1 MIPIIPLLLLQSG
14 SVQLAR
20 IPDPVAPVTVARVA
34 AAARPVLDGRLDE
47 AAWASATPITQLI
60 QRDPDEGAP
69 ATEATEV
76 RVLYDADALYIGARL
91 FDSAP
96 RDIIAR
102 LGRRDVNTHSDELRV
117 LLDSYHDRRTAF
129 EFIVNAAGVKRDLL
143 LGDDGGYSDDLWDA
157 VWEATTAVDSLGWT
171 VEMRIPLSQLRFSGA
186 RQQVWGVRVERWI
199 QRKNELDMFPLVKKT
214 ESGLASRFAD
224 LAGLEDLPA
233 PRRVELLPY
242 VVGHS
247 QYDTPDHPDNPFD
260 HGSRYLGGVGGDLKY
275 GVTSNLTL
283 DATVNPDF
291 GQVELDPAIVN
302 LTQFEV
308 ELEEKRPF
316 FVEGGNIFG
325 FAGNGGG
332 FAKLGD
338 RPQFF
343 YSRRIGQPPQGSAD
357 GDFVDMPSNST
368 ILGAAK
374 LSGRRA
380 NGWSIGVLDA
390 VTAREW
396 ATVAFDSAPA
406 RRQQDEVEPLTNY
419 FVGRL
424 KRDLRQGNTTLGLV
438 ATAVNRDL
446 DTPALAMLGRAAYA
460 GGVDLFHR
468 WGHKTYTL
476 AASLGGSYIRGS
488 PLALQ
493 EAQQSSARYY
503 GRPDAQSFHYDSLR
517 TSLAGITGDAYLNR
531 VGGPWTWSVGGEF
544 VSPGFEVNDLGFQ
557 ERVDRISAAAVG
569 RRRWTRPGK
578 VFQHAVLELSLGR
591 GWNYDGDLIQRKIG
605 TYAFGQFRN
614 FWNAELTATYV
625 GGAIDDRLTRGG
637 PLARTPPSWYL
648 SADAYT
654 DDRRMASLYS
664 FVALSHDTA
673 GGWSVELLPKLT
685 LRPSSAVS
693 LSLAPA
699 YLTGRFPAQYVQKVS
714 DPAYATATFGAR
726 YIFAELIEHQL
737 SATLHFNATFS
748 PTLSFQLYA
757 QPFTFTG
764 AYRGFKELRAP
775 ATFTFN
781 TYGVDNGSTV
791 TPGAPGDSVC
801 YTGPTQCSRID
812 PDGAGPAQP
821 FALYNPDFRTRSL
834 SVKAV
839 WRWEYRPGSTIFFA
853 WTHSRYGY
861 FPYDTSFDV
870 ARDLGRELFLDRP
883 KNVLLVKFNYWL
895 SL

>member
-1 MIPIIPLLLLQSG
+1 VIPIMPLLLLQSG
-14 SVQLAR
+14 SVEPAR
-20 IPDPVAPVTVARVA
+20 SPDPVAPVTVVRVA
-34 AAARPVLDGRLDE
+34 AGARPVLDGRLDE
-47 AAWASATPITQLI
+47 PAWASATPITQLM
-60 QRDPDEGAP
+60 QRDPNEGAP

-157 VWEATTAVDSLGWT
+157 VWEAATAVDSLGWT

-199 QRKNELDMFPLVKKT
+199 QHKNELDMFPLVKKT
-214 ESGLASRFAD
+214 ESGVASRFAD
-224 LAGLEDLPA
+224 LAGLEELPA
-233 PRRVELLPY
+233 PKRVELLPY
-242 VVGHS
+242 VVAHS
-247 QYDTPDHPDNPFD
+247 QYDTPDSPRNPFD
-260 HGSRYLGGVGGDLKY
+260 RGSAYLGGVGADLKY
-275 GVTSNLTL
+275 GMSSSLTL
-283 DATVNPDF
+283 NATVNPDF
-291 GQVELDPAIVN
+291 GQVDLDPAFVN
-302 LTQFEV
+302 LTAFEV
-308 ELEEKRPF
+308 KLEEKRPF

-332 FAKLGD
+332 MAKLSD

-343 YSRRIGQPPQGSAD
+343 YSRRIGHQPQGDAP
-357 GDFVDMPSNST
+357 GDYVDMPSNST

-380 NGWSIGVLDA
+380 NGWSVGLLDA

-396 ATVAFDSAPA
+396 ATSAFDSAPA
-406 RRQQDEVEPLTNY
+406 LRQRNEVEPLTNY
-419 FVGRL
+419 FVGRV

-446 DTPALAMLGRAAYA
+446 DTPALDMLGRAAYA

-488 PLALQ
+488 PFAIQ
-493 EAQQSSARYY
+493 QAQQSSARYY
-503 GRPDAQSFHYDSLR
+503 GRPDAQSFHYDPLR

-557 ERVDRISAAAVG
+557 ERVDRISTAAVG
-569 RRRWTRPGK
+569 RHRWSRPGN
-578 VFQHAVLELSLGR
+578 VFQQALVELSLGR
-591 GWNYDGDLIQRKIG
+591 GWNYDGDLIQRTVG
-605 TYAFGQFRN
+605 MYAFGQFHN
-614 FWNAELTATYV
+614 FLTAELTASYA

-648 SADAYT
+648 SADAYS
-654 DDRRMASLYS
+654 DDRKMTSLYG
-664 FVALSHDTA
+664 FAAVTHDTA
-673 GGWSVELLPKLT
+673 GGWSLELLPKLT

-693 LSLAPA
+693 LSIAPE
-699 YLTGRFPAQYVQKVS
+699 YLTGRFAAQYVTRVT
-714 DPAYATATFGAR
+714 DPFATATDSAR
-726 YIFAELIEHQL
+726 YVFAELIEHQV
-737 SATLHFNATFS
+737 SATVQLNATFS

-764 AYRGFKELRAP
+764 GYRGLKELKARQ
-775 ATFTFN
+775 TFAFN
-781 TYGVDNGSTV
+781 TYGVDNGSTIAKSGN
-791 TPGAPGDSVC
+791 T
-801 YTGPTQCSRID
+801 YTID
-812 PDGAGPAQP
+812 PDGSGPAAP
-821 FALYNPDFRTRSL
+821 FTVDDPNFRTRSL
-834 SVKAV
+834 SIKAV
-839 WRWEYRPGSTIFFA
+839 WRWEYRPGSTIFLA
-853 WTHSRYGY
+853 WTHSRSNY
-861 FPYDTSFDV
+861 FPYDASFDV
-870 ARDLGRELFLDRP
+870 GRDFGRELFLDRP

>member
-1 MIPIIPLLLLQSG
+1 MIAVLAALLQEAATADS
-14 SVQLAR
+14 SVVRRPL
-20 IPDPVAPVTVARVA
+20 DPPAVVTAVRVTV
-34 AAARPVLDGRLDE
+34 AARPVIDGRIDE
-47 AAWASATPITQLI
+47 ASWATATPITGLF
-60 QRDPDEGAP
+60 QRDPEEGAP
-69 ATEATEV
+69 ATERVEV
-76 RVLYDADALYIGARL
+76 RFLYDADALYVGARL

-102 LGRRDVNTHSDELRV
+102 LGRRDVNTHSDEFRV

-129 EFIVNAAGVKRDLL
+129 AFIVNASGVKRDAL

-157 VWEATTAVDSLGWT
+157 VWEAATAVDSLGWT

-186 RQQVWGVRVERWI
+186 RQQVWGVRLERWI

-214 ESGLASRFAD
+214 ESGVASRFAD
-224 LAGLEDLPA
+224 LTGLEDLPA
-233 PRRVELLPY
+233 PKRVELLPY

-260 HGSRYLGGVGGDLKY
+260 HGSTYLGGAGADLKY

-302 LTQFEV
+302 LSQFEV

-316 FVEGGNIFG
+316 FVEGGNIFR
-325 FAGNGGG
+325 FAGSGGG
-332 FAKLGD
+332 FAKLSD

-343 YSRRIGQPPQGSAD
+343 YSRRIGQPPQGSAE

-390 VTAREW
+390 LTAREW
-396 ATVAFDSAPA
+396 ATVGFDSAPA
-406 RRQQDEVEPLTNY
+406 LRQRDEVEPLTNY

-446 DTPALAMLGRAAYA
+446 DTSALDMLASAAYA

-476 AASLGGSYIRGS
+476 AASLGASYIRGS
-488 PLALQ
+488 PRALQ
-493 EAQQSSARYY
+493 QAQQSSARYY
-503 GRPDAQSFHYDSLR
+503 GRPDAKSFHYDPLR

-531 VGGPWTWSVGGEF
+531 VGGAWTWSVGGEF

-569 RRRWTRPGK
+569 RRRWTRPGT

-591 GWNYDGDLIQRKIG
+591 GWNYDGDLIQRKVG

-614 FWNAELTATYV
+614 FWTAELTASYA

-654 DDRRMASLYS
+654 DDRKMASAYG
-664 FVALSHDTA
+664 FVALTHDTA
-673 GGWSVELLPKLT
+673 GGWSLELLPKLT

-693 LSLAPA
+693 LSLAPV
-699 YLTGRFPAQYVQKVS
+699 YLTGRFPAQYVQQVS
-714 DPAYATATFGAR
+714 DPTAAPYNTR
-726 YIFAELIEHQL
+726 YVFAELTEHQL

-748 PTLSFQLYA
+748 PTVSFQLYA

-764 AYRGFKELRAP
+764 AYRGFKELQAP
-775 ATFTFN
+775 RTFAFN
-781 TYGVDNGSTV
+781 TYGENGSTIV
-791 TPGAPGDSVC
+791 KSGNT
-801 YTGPTQCSRID
+801 YTID
-812 PDGAGPAQP
+812 PDGSGPAAP
-821 FALYNPDFRTRSL
+821 FTIDNPDFRTRAL

-839 WRWEYRPGSTIFFA
+839 WRWEYRPGSTVFFA

-861 FPYDTSFDV
+861 FPYNASFDV
-870 ARDLGRELFLDRP
+870 ARDLGRELLLDRP
-883 KNVLLVKFNYWL
+883 TNVLLVKFNYWL

>member
-14 SVQLAR
+14 SVDQAR
-20 IPDPVAPVTVARVA
+20 VPDVPVAVTAARVA
-34 AAARPVLDGRLDE
+34 PAAKPVLDGRLDD
-47 AAWASATPITQLI
+47 AAWALATPVGGLL
-60 QRDPDEGAP
+60 QRDPLEGAP
-69 ATEATEV
+69 ATERAEV
-76 RVLYDADALYIGARL
+76 RILYDADALYVGARL

-96 RDIIAR
+96 RQIIAR
-102 LGRRDVNTHSDELRV
+102 LGRRDVNTHSDEFRV

-129 EFIVNAAGVKRDLL
+129 EFIVNAAGAKRDAL

-157 VWEATTAVDSLGWT
+157 VWEAATAVDSQGWT

-186 RQQVWGVRVERWI
+186 PQQVWGVRFERWI
-199 QRKNELDMFPLVKKT
+199 QRKNELDMFPLVRKT
-214 ESGLASRFAD
+214 ESGVASRFAD
-224 LAGLEDLPA
+224 LAGLQDLPT
-233 PRRVELLPY
+233 PRHVALLPY
-242 VVGHS
+242 VVAHS
-247 QYDTPDHPDNPFD
+247 QYDTPKSPNNPFD
-260 HGSRYLGGVGGDLKY
+260 RGSSYLGGVGTDLKY
-275 GVTSNLTL
+275 GVSSNLTL

-291 GQVELDPAIVN
+291 GQVDLDPAIVN

-332 FAKLGD
+332 LAKLSD

-343 YSRRIGQPPQGSAD
+343 YSRRIGEPPQGDAP
-357 GDFVDMPSNST
+357 GDYVDMPSNST

-396 ATVAFDSAPA
+396 ATSAFDSAPA
-406 RRQQDEVEPLTNY
+406 LRQRDEVAPLTNY
-419 FVGRL
+419 FVARL
-424 KRDLRQGNTTLGLV
+424 KRDLRGGNTTIGFV
-438 ATAVNRDL
+438 GTAVNRDL
-446 DTPALAMLGRAAYA
+446 DTPALDMLGSAAYA

-493 EAQQSSARYY
+493 QAQQSSARYY
-503 GRPDAQSFHYDSLR
+503 RRPDAQSFHYDSLR
-517 TSLAGITGDAYLNR
+517 TSLTGITGDAFLNR
-531 VGGPWTWSVGGEF
+531 VGGAWTWSLGGEF

-557 ERVDRISAAAVG
+557 ERVDRISTAAAL
-569 RRRWTRPGK
+569 RRRWSHPGK
-578 VFQHAVLELSLGR
+578 VFQQALVDLSLGR
-591 GWNYDGDLIQRKIG
+591 GWNYDGNLIQQKIG

-614 FWNAELTATYV
+614 FWIAELTASYA

-637 PLARTPPSWYL
+637 PLARTPPSWHL
-648 SADAYT
+648 TADAYT
-654 DDRRMASLYS
+654 DDRKMASAYV
-664 FVALSHDTA
+664 FAALSRDTA
-673 GGWSVELLPKLT
+673 GGWSLEVLVPKLT

-693 LSLAPA
+693 LSLAPE
-699 YLTGRFPAQYVQKVS
+699 YVTGRFPAQYVQRVQRVS
-714 DPAYATATFGAR
+714 DSTAATFGAR
-726 YIFAELIEHQL
+726 YVFAELIEHQV

-748 PTLSFQLYA
+748 PALSFQLYA

-764 AYRGFKELRAP
+764 AYRGFKELQAP
-775 ATFTFN
+775 RTFAFN
-781 TYGVDNGSTV
+781 TYGENGSTIV
-791 TPGAPGDSVC
+791 KSGNT
-801 YTGPTQCSRID
+801 YTID
-812 PDGAGPAQP
+812 PDGSGPVAP
-821 FALYNPDFRTRSL
+821 FTINNPDFRTRSL

-853 WTHSRYGY
+853 WTHSRSN
-861 FPYDTSFDV
+861 FFQYDTSFDV
-870 ARDLGRELFLDRP
+870 ARDFGRELLLDRP
-883 KNVLLVKFNYWL
+883 KNVFLVKLNFWL
-895 SL
+895 SR

>member
-1 MIPIIPLLLLQSG
+1 MIAVLAALLQEAATADS
-14 SVQLAR
+14 SVVRRPL
-20 IPDPVAPVTVARVA
+20 DPPAVVTAVRVTV
-34 AAARPVLDGRLDE
+34 AARPVIDGRIDE
-47 AAWASATPITQLI
+47 ASWATATPITGLF
-60 QRDPDEGAP
+60 QRDPEEGAP
-69 ATEATEV
+69 ATERVEV
-76 RVLYDADALYIGARL
+76 RFLYDADALYVGARL

-102 LGRRDVNTHSDELRV
+102 LGRRDVNTHSDEFRV

-129 EFIVNAAGVKRDLL
+129 AFIVNASGVKRDAL

-157 VWEATTAVDSLGWT
+157 VWEAATAVDSLGWT

-186 RQQVWGVRVERWI
+186 RQQVWGVRLERWI

-214 ESGLASRFAD
+214 ESGVASRFAD
-224 LAGLEDLPA
+224 LTGLEDLPA
-233 PRRVELLPY
+233 PQRVELLPY

-260 HGSRYLGGVGGDLKY
+260 HGSTYLGGAGADLKY

-302 LTQFEV
+302 LSQFEV

-316 FVEGGNIFG
+316 FVEGGNIFR
-325 FAGNGGG
+325 FAGSGGG
-332 FAKLGD
+332 FAKLSD

-343 YSRRIGQPPQGSAD
+343 YSRRIGQPPQGSAE

-390 VTAREW
+390 LTAREW
-396 ATVAFDSAPA
+396 ATVGFDSAPA
-406 RRQQDEVEPLTNY
+406 LRRRDEVEPLTNY

-446 DTPALAMLGRAAYA
+446 DTSALDMLASAAYA

-476 AASLGGSYIRGS
+476 AASLGASYIRGS

-493 EAQQSSARYY
+493 QAQQSSARYY
-503 GRPDAQSFHYDSLR
+503 GRPDAKSFHYDPLR

-531 VGGPWTWSVGGEF
+531 VGGAWTWSVGGEF

-569 RRRWTRPGK
+569 RRRWTRPGT

-591 GWNYDGDLIQRKIG
+591 GWNYDGDLIQRKVG

-614 FWNAELTATYV
+614 FWTAELTASYA

-637 PLARTPPSWYL
+637 SLARTPPSWYL

-654 DDRRMASLYS
+654 DDRKMASAYG
-664 FVALSHDTA
+664 FVALTHDTA
-673 GGWSVELLPKLT
+673 GGWSLELLPKLT

-693 LSLAPA
+693 LSLAPV
-699 YLTGRFPAQYVQKVS
+699 YLTGRFPAQYVQQVS
-714 DPAYATATFGAR
+714 DPTAAPYNTR
-726 YIFAELIEHQL
+726 YVFAELTEHQL

-748 PTLSFQLYA
+748 PTVSFQLYA

-764 AYRGFKELRAP
+764 AYRGFKELQAP
-775 ATFTFN
+775 RTFAFN
-781 TYGVDNGSTV
+781 TYGENGSTIV
-791 TPGAPGDSVC
+791 KSGNT
-801 YTGPTQCSRID
+801 YTID
-812 PDGAGPAQP
+812 PDGSGPAAP
-821 FALYNPDFRTRSL
+821 FTIDNPDFRTRAL

-839 WRWEYRPGSTIFFA
+839 WRWEYRPGSTVFFA

-861 FPYDTSFDV
+861 FPYDASFDV
-870 ARDLGRELFLDRP
+870 ARDLGRELLLDRP
-883 KNVLLVKFNYWL
+883 TNVLLVKFNYWL